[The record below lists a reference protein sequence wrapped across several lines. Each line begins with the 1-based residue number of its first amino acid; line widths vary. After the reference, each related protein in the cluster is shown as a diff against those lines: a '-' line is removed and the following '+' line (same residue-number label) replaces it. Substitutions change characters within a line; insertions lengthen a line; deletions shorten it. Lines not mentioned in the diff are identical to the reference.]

1 MKNYDYKDETKDVKG
16 KVSRNLTHP
25 DGPVA
30 TYDIV
35 GNICESADYFARDR
49 EVAHLTEGDIVGV
62 MNAGAYGISMASTY
76 NMRSL
81 PAEVWV
87 DVNNKAT
94 EVRKRK
100 TAKDIVD
107 EALSSGNWNL
117 FANAH
122 FQWG

>member
-1 MKNYDYKDETKDVKG
+1 MYGAYHEV
-16 KVSRNLTHP
+16 RNLTHP

-107 EALSSGNWNL
+107 EALSSGN
-117 FANAH
+117 
-122 FQWG
+122 